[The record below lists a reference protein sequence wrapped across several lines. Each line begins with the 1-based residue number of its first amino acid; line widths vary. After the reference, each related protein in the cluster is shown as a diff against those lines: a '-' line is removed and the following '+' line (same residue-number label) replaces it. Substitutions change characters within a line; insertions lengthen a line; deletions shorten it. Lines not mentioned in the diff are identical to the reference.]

1 MKMKISMLS
10 LIMKPI
16 MTILEVLNNCSKMK
30 ILLTKESVCSREL
43 VHEGKLLYILP
54 KYLSKDKQVEITIH
68 RCLHKIPSFPISL
81 RVKNIEPMKV
91 LESWIRGEF
100 RGKLL
105 GLINRMTWNNSQF
118 CLTYSQSQWETRR
131 VCSTASPSLLCFQ
144 CILNQLMGLKE

>member
-1 MKMKISMLS
+1 MKKNNMFKYNLKVLKILKTANSLKITAPKNRTSWKWMMKIQTNLIKIVLSKKKMKMKISMLS

-91 LESWIRGEF
+91 LES
-100 RGKLL
+100 
-105 GLINRMTWNNSQF
+105 
-118 CLTYSQSQWETRR
+118 
-131 VCSTASPSLLCFQ
+131 
-144 CILNQLMGLKE
+144 